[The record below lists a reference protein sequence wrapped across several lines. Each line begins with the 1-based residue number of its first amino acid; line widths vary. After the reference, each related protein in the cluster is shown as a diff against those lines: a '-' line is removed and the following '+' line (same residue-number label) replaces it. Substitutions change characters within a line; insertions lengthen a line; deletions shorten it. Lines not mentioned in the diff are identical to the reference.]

1 MSWGA
6 IYNQSWWGRAI
17 KEDFGEIYEEVANPV
32 IFNLLSALKD
42 RADFYE
48 NEDGTKDLLNQLKD
62 CTDE

>member
-6 IYNQSWWGRAI
+6 IYTQSWWGRAI

-32 IFNLLSALKD
+32 ISNLLSALKD